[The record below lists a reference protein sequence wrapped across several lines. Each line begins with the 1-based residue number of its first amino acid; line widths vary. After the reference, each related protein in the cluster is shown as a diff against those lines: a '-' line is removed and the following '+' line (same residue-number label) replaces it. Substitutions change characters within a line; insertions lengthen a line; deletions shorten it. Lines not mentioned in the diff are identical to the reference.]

1 MNGGELVALA
11 VCLAVMVGANVWVH
25 VGPARWQPVTGPVA
39 AVLLLLVGRA
49 AGLSWAQLGLGVG
62 GGRAAGWSGVASPWP
77 ACTLVYAVGLAL
89 PATRGLFRDARH
101 RVGARSTILRA
112 GLVVP
117 LGTVVFEEVA
127 FRGVLWGLL
136 EVAHGA
142 VWATGV
148 SAVLFGFWHVLPA
161 VDGARENAPSGRVS
175 RVDLLRQVAGTVVFT
190 ALAGVV
196 FGVLR
201 EQSGS
206 LLAPGLLH
214 WATNGLGVVAAALA
228 WTVVAPPPVTLSPP
242 GTPASAPPRAGGRPR
257 RPGPAAPPTPA
268 GRRPR

>member
-1 MNGGELVALA
+1 VNSGELVALA
-11 VCLAVMVGANVWVH
+11 VCLAVMAGANVWAH
-25 VGPARWQPVTGPVA
+25 IGPARWQPVTGPVA
-39 AVLLLLVGRA
+39 AALLLLVGRA
-49 AGLSWAQLGLGVG
+49 AGLSWAQLGLGSGAAVQGLLWG
-62 GGRAAGWSGVASPWP
+62 GAAVA
-77 ACTLVYAVGLAL
+77 CVTLVYAVGLAL
-89 PATRGLFRDARH
+89 PVTRGLFRDARH

-142 VWATGV
+142 VWATGA

-161 VDGARENAPSGRVS
+161 VDGARENAPSGQVT

-190 ALAGVV
+190 ALAGVA

-206 LLAPGLLH
+206 LIAPGLLH

-228 WTVVAPPPVTLSPP
+228 WRWSRHPE
-242 GTPASAPPRAGGRPR
+242 
-257 RPGPAAPPTPA
+257 
-268 GRRPR
+268 

>member
-1 MNGGELVALA
+1 MNSSQLVALA

-25 VGPARWQPVTGPVA
+25 VGPDRWQPVTGPVA
-39 AVLLLLVGRA
+39 AALLLLVGRA
-49 AGLSWAQLGLGVG
+49 AGLSWAQLGLGSGAVVQGLVWG
-62 GGRAAGWSGVASPWP
+62 GTAVAGV
-77 ACTLVYAVGLAL
+77 TLVYAVGLAL

-101 RVGARSTILRA
+101 RVGARSTIVRA

-127 FRGVLWGLL
+127 FRGVLWGLFD
-136 EVAHGA
+136 VAYGA
-142 VWATGV
+142 LWATGA

-161 VDGARENAPSGRVS
+161 IDGARENSPSGRVP
-175 RVDLLRQVAGTVVFT
+175 RADLVRQVAGTVAFT

-201 EQSGS
+201 DVSGS

-228 WTVVAPPPVTLSPP
+228 WRW
-242 GTPASAPPRAGGRPR
+242 SAE
-257 RPGPAAPPTPA
+257 GPAPVE
-268 GRRPR
+268 

>member
-1 MNGGELVALA
+1 VNRGQLVALSL
-11 VCLAVMVGANVWVH
+11 CLAVMVAANVWAH
-25 VGPARWQPVTGPVA
+25 VGPARWQPVTGPA
-39 AVLLLLVGRA
+39 AAALLLLVGRA
-49 AGLSWAQLGLGVG
+49 AGLSWAQLGLGSGAVVQGLVWG
-62 GGRAAGWSGVASPWP
+62 GAAVACV
-77 ACTLVYAVGLAL
+77 ALVYVVGLAL
-89 PATRGLFRDARH
+89 PATRGLFRDERH
-101 RVGARSTILRA
+101 RVGTRSMILRA

-161 VDGARENAPSGRVS
+161 VDGARENSPSRRLTRVEL
-175 RVDLLRQVAGTVVFT
+175 VRQVAGTVVFT

-201 EQSGS
+201 DQSGS

-228 WTVVAPPPVTLSPP
+228 WTWSPH
-242 GTPASAPPRAGGRPR
+242 PR
-257 RPGPAAPPTPA
+257 
-268 GRRPR
+268 